1 MAAPQITIG
10 LPCYMAE
17 KTLAQ
22 AIESVLNQTYEDFEL
37 LLVDD
42 GSEDG
47 TLEIARTYQDVRI
60 RIIVDGEHRGIAAR
74 LNMMVREAQGR
85 IFARMDADDIM
96 MPNRLERQ
104 QDFLSQHPEA
114 DVVGCAAVVMDVDG
128 MPIGTRET
136 GAYGYKLVSR
146 LLHPT
151 IMGRTDWFRQNPYDE
166 RYSGCED
173 YELWLRVRGKATLL
187 QMDEPLMCYRDKQ
200 TYDVHKVWR
209 ERTVGLK
216 MIWNERR
223 LFGSAWRMLLQIAI
237 NVIVMVS
244 VPIIHALHLDSWV
257 ISKRN
262 TDFTN

>member
-17 KTLAQ
+17 KTLART
-22 AIESVLNQTYEDFEL
+22 IESVLNQTYEDFEL

-47 TLEIARTYQDVRI
+47 TLEIARKYQDERI
-60 RIIVDGEHRGIAAR
+60 RIIADGEHRGIAAR

-85 IFARMDADDIM
+85 IFARMDADDVM
-96 MPNRLERQ
+96 YPTRLERQ
-104 QDFLSQHPEA
+104 LEFLNQHPEA
-114 DVVGCAAVVMDVDG
+114 DVVGCAAVVMDEKG

-136 GAYGYKLVSR
+136 GAYGYKQVCR

-173 YELWLRVRGKATLL
+173 YELWLRVKGKATLL

-200 TYDVHKVWR
+200 TYDVHKVWH
-209 ERTVGLK
+209 ERTVGLR
-216 MIWNERR
+216 MIWHERR
-223 LFGSAWRMLLQIAI
+223 LYGSVWRALRQMAVNVLVMLA
-237 NVIVMVS
+237 
-244 VPIIHALHLDSWV
+244 VPVVHVLHLDRWV
-257 ISKRN
+257 IVRRN
-262 TDFTN
+262 S

>member
-47 TLEIARTYQDVRI
+47 TLEIARKYQDERI
-60 RIIVDGEHRGIAAR
+60 RIIADGEHRGIAAR

-85 IFARMDADDIM
+85 IFARMDADDVM
-96 MPNRLERQ
+96 YPTRLERQ
-104 QDFLSQHPEA
+104 LEFLNQHPEG
-114 DVVGCAAVVMDVDG
+114 DVVGCAAIVMDEKG
-128 MPIGTRET
+128 IPIGTRET
-136 GAYGYKLVSR
+136 GAYGYKQVSR

-151 IMGRTDWFRQNPYDE
+151 IMGKTDWFRQNPYDE

-187 QMDEPLMCYRDKQ
+187 QMDEPLMYYRDKQ
-200 TYDVHKVWR
+200 TYDVRKVWH
-209 ERTVGLK
+209 ERFVGLR
-216 MIWNERR
+216 MIWNEWR
-223 LFGSAWRMLLQIAI
+223 LYGSAWRALRQMAVNVLVMLA
-237 NVIVMVS
+237 
-244 VPIIHALHLDSWV
+244 VPVVHVLHLDRWV
-257 ISKRN
+257 IVRRN
-262 TDFTN
+262 S